1 MTDKNKTQISFF
13 GIKKFEPWKQGL
25 FTLALGAVLVLAK
38 KGSATGEDEW
48 MMAAIALTLFSWL
61 NPIMGAF
68 KENFGKY
75 FLQSLLIF
83 IAMGAC
89 FYFLVSAA
97 SSISFAELG
106 PIRFM
111 AVAITWF
118 FVLLSGFAFGF
129 KLLKNKTLDVE

>member
-1 MTDKNKTQISFF
+1 MKTNSNTKISFF
-13 GIKKFEPWKQGL
+13 GIKKFEPWKQGV
-25 FTLALGAVLVLAK
+25 FTLVLGAILVLAQ
-38 KGSATGEDEW
+38 KGSESGEEEW

-68 KENFGKY
+68 KENFGRY
-75 FLQSLLIF
+75 FLQSLGVF
-83 IAMGAC
+83 IGMGAC

-111 AVAITWF
+111 GVAITWF

-129 KLLKNKTLDVE
+129 KILKNKTLDVE